1 MFPASPS
8 CCRCLSTLLASAP
21 LLFAALSPLLSRIPL
36 PLPLLHI
43 TPGRQIFPD
52 NVGKPEVD
60 CRSELSPQE
69 ITNRTGYYAMP
80 YESIR
85 SIAHGYVTVGIC
97 TSQIRDHAPSYA
109 HWIRKYRMFNRD
121 WATFAVQSPEQDAV
135 VLLFDL
141 LYEKLAIFTRQYW
154 LGEQGRGWVGGGGR
168 GCWPLGGR
176 GWGERQN
183 RVPERCYFQVPA
195 LAG

>member
-1 MFPASPS
+1 MSPHNFDKLEAD
-8 CCRCLSTLLASAP
+8 CLNLHAV
-21 LLFAALSPLLSRIPL
+21 LFAGAQLAPPCLCLGPPPSHAFALA
-36 PLPLLHI
+36 LLHI
-43 TPGRQIFPD
+43 SPGIQMFPD

-121 WATFAVQSPEQDAV
+121 WATFAVQTPEQDAV

-154 LGEQGRGWVGGGGR
+154 LGEANHLGEGGKGRGR
-168 GCWPLGGR
+168 GEGLEEKKEGKQGPK
-176 GWGERQN
+176 
-183 RVPERCYFQVPA
+183 
-195 LAG
+195 